1 MSQWNFFFIAMTIV
15 IGANNSRITLTET
28 SCVQPKRTEQNVK
41 FLFYSYLDFK
51 YINIAKMIHAMI

>member
-1 MSQWNFFFIAMTIV
+1 MNKIKTFFYCNDNCDRS
-15 IGANNSRITLTET
+15 NNSRITLTET

-51 YINIAKMIHAMI
+51 YINIAKIIH